1 LHAKKYF
8 FDARKTHLRHLIGSI
23 QTTMDILSTD
33 TEQEILRQF
42 KRDYNSAMDVLYA
55 EYAGYLAAVC
65 ARYIAND
72 DDLKDILQES
82 LIKIYSQI
90 GSFQYR
96 GKGSLKAWMS
106 RIVVNESLQALRRD
120 RKHAVFVDTEPPD
133 MPEEEPDTDGLN
145 AEEITEM
152 IRSLPEGYRVVF
164 NLYVVEGKSHKE
176 IARMLGIKPDTSA
189 SQLHRAK
196 NLLARLIT
204 EHKRSKQ

>member
-1 LHAKKYF
+1 
-8 FDARKTHLRHLIGSI
+8 
-23 QTTMDILSTD
+23 MDILSTD

-120 RKHAVFVDTEPPD
+120 RKHAVFVDTEQSD